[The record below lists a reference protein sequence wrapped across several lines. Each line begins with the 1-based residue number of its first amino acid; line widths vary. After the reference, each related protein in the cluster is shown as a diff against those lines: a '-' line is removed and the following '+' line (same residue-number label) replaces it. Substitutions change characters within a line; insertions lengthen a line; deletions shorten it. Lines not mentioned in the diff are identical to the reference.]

1 MTMPVTEST
10 IAASLAGLV
19 EPTPDHV
26 ATGIMLAVGLADRVA
41 TVAGPLGPVRVF
53 FTDAGVSGLVPEERF
68 AEYVAR
74 RSTRPYVTVDSLPR
88 SLAGRVRRA
97 LDTGRLGSL
106 PVDLSGLSEFQ
117 QAVLRK
123 TAEIPPGELRPYGW
137 VAREIGKP
145 GSTRAVGTALNR
157 NPVPILIPCHRVNRG
172 DGSIGQY
179 GFGPEMKRDLLTHEG
194 LDPDRLEADAE
205 RGVRLTGSDTTSIY
219 CWPTCRH
226 AKRITPQH
234 RVEFRS
240 DRDAVAAGY
249 RACKVCRPPVPTEL
263 AAAVG

>member
-1 MTMPVTEST
+1 MTITEST
-10 IAASLAGLV
+10 ITASLAGLV
-19 EPTPDHV
+19 EPAPEHV
-26 ATGIMLAVGLADRVA
+26 TTGILLAVGMADRVA
-41 TVAGPLGPVRVF
+41 TIAGPLGPVRVF
-53 FTDAGVSGLVPEERF
+53 FTDAGVSGLVPEDRF
-68 AEYVAR
+68 DEYVAR
-74 RSTRPYVTVDSLPR
+74 RSTRPHVVVDALPR
-88 SLAGRVRRA
+88 ALAGKVRKA
-97 LDTGRLGSL
+97 LDTGRLGAL

-179 GFGPEMKRDLLTHEG
+179 GFGTEMKRELLAHEG
-194 LDPDRLEADAE
+194 LDPDELEADAE

-226 AKRITPQH
+226 AKRTTARH

-240 DRDAVAAGY
+240 ERQAVAAGY
-249 RACKVCRPPVPTEL
+249 RACLVCRPPAPAES